1 MHTLIAGTGASMPP
15 GANRRRMRSTAPL
28 PTGATGASIDAAE
41 VARFAAMA
49 DEWWAADGK
58 FAPLHRMNPARL
70 AYVRDRLAA
79 HFNRDGSADAPL
91 DGLRILDI
99 GCGGGL
105 LCEPLTRLGA
115 RLTGIDA
122 GAEAIAVARRHATD
136 SGLDID
142 YRNVSAEDLATAGEQ
157 FDCVLTME
165 VVEHVADP
173 AAFVATAASLTRGGG
188 AMILAT
194 LNRTPKSFLAA
205 IVGAEYVLRWLPVGT
220 HDFRKFLRPSE
231 LAAMVRRSGLTIAD
245 VSGLAYSPLT
255 GTWRLGR
262 DLDINYM
269 IQASKP

>member
-1 MHTLIAGTGASMPP
+1 MIPS
-15 GANRRRMRSTAPL
+15 APSRTQV
-28 PTGATGASIDAAE
+28 TGATGASIDAAE

-49 DEWWAADGK
+49 DEWWAPGGK
-58 FAPLHRMNPARL
+58 FAPLHRMNPVRL
-70 AYVRDRLAA
+70 AYVRDQLTA
-79 HFNRDGSADAPL
+79 HFGRDGTADRPL

-105 LCEPLTRLGA
+105 LCEPLARLGA
-115 RLTGIDA
+115 RITGIDA
-122 GAEAIAVARRHATD
+122 GAEAIAVARQHATD

-142 YRNVSAEDLATAGEQ
+142 YQHASAEDLAAAGEH
-157 FDCVLTME
+157 FDVVLTME

-173 AAFVATAASLTRGGG
+173 AAFVATAAALLTNGG

-220 HDFRKFLRPSE
+220 HDFRKFVRPSE
-231 LAAMVRRSGLTIAD
+231 LAAMIRRSGLAIAD
-245 VSGLAYSPLT
+245 VSGLDYSPLT
-255 GTWRLGR
+255 GTWRIGR
-262 DLDINYM
+262 NLDVNYM